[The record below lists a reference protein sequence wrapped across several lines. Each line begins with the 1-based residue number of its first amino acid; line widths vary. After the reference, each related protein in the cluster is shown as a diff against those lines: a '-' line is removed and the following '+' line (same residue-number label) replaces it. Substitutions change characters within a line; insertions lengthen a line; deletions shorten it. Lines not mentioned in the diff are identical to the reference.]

1 MPSAPF
7 NSAKEVP
14 TTPVDIA
21 FLTVSYNTLQCTEQL
36 TTFFSTL
43 DVPFTFSFTV
53 VDNASNDGSQEF
65 LRSHPEIHYLQ
76 SGENLGY
83 GRAINRAVA
92 ATNSAYICVT
102 NTDVTLNPEALIS
115 LWRFM
120 EEHPDAGLCAP
131 RIFYEDG
138 RDQGMVFHAS
148 LTSQYVQWYAK
159 HRARSAKR
167 EIAMAAEPVKVE
179 GVMGAFFLMRRSA
192 LPSQKL
198 FDEDFFL
205 FYEDTALSHTL
216 FNRGVRAL
224 WFPRPPSFI
233 SAANPAQ
240 NLPSRASTKANI
252 STCKNSMALPT
263 PGPSTIWIARASFAS
278 GWVFAFFAVQHFRT
292 YPEQTPLLQSRLE
305 VSSPLVSRPSQQNC
319 HPEPRVVCGVR
330 GLLFALRHR
339 FSGQIPHTPTRRPQL
354 HNPIALP
361 NHQQHQP
368 THNRNHTRH
377 LRVGK
382 PPNPRRIN
390 PNNLHQK
397 PRNSRQY
404 QVVAKNLSHRPW
416 ILLQSTGPQPPEQPP
431 DRAPS
436 NQLIQR
442 RRMHPFR
449 RRQNP
454 IRKTHSPGQRSR
466 LPIISIP

>member
-1 MPSAPF
+1 MIAGPS
-7 NSAKEVP
+7 NSDKEIP

-36 TTFFSTL
+36 STFFGTL

-120 EEHPDAGLCAP
+120 KEHPDAGLCAP

-148 LTSQYVQWYAK
+148 LTSKYVQWYAK
-159 HRARSAKR
+159 HHARSAKR
-167 EIAMAAEPVKVE
+167 EIATAKEPVKVE

-192 LPSQKL
+192 LPSEKL

-216 FNRGVRAL
+216 FNRGVQCFVVPQATIIHIGGKSGSKSSVARFYESKYL
-224 WFPRPPSFI
+224 YLQKFYG
-233 SAANPAQ
+233 PAH
-240 NLPSRASTKANI
+240 
-252 STCKNSMALPT
+252 
-263 PGPSTIWIARASFAS
+263 ARAI
-278 GWVFAFFAVQHFRT
+278 
-292 YPEQTPLLQSRLE
+292 YYL
-305 VSSPLVSRPSQQNC
+305 
-319 HPEPRVVCGVR
+319 
-330 GLLFALRHR
+330 
-339 FSGQIPHTPTRRPQL
+339 
-354 HNPIALP
+354 
-361 NHQQHQP
+361 
-368 THNRNHTRH
+368 
-377 LRVGK
+377 
-382 PPNPRRIN
+382 
-390 PNNLHQK
+390 
-397 PRNSRQY
+397 
-404 QVVAKNLSHRPW
+404 
-416 ILLQSTGPQPPEQPP
+416 
-431 DRAPS
+431 DRARILRKWLGYS
-436 NQLIQR
+436 LLSLFNASERIQNKR
-442 RRMHPFR
+442 RYYKVAWKSVR
-449 RRQNP
+449 R
-454 IRKTHSPGQRSR
+454 
-466 LPIISIP
+466 